1 MPLIGAD
8 LRISRETLARLRP
21 FCSELLV
28 HGVDVEGK
36 QSGIEESLVK
46 SLGEWSPL
54 PATYAGGCRLLDD
67 VDKVHALGRGMVNVS
82 IGSAMDT
89 FGGPL
94 RLDDVIEQVRR
105 LNAASR
111 ATVAKPRRTS
121 SLL

>member
-1 MPLIGAD
+1 MGAD
-8 LRISRETLARLRP
+8 LRISRATLEGLRP
-21 FCSELLV
+21 YCAELLV

-54 PATYAGGCRLLDD
+54 PVTYAGGCRSLDD
-67 VDKVHALGRGMVNVS
+67 VDTVHALGRGKVNVS

-94 RLDDVIEQVRR
+94 RLDDVMERVCQ
-105 LNAASR
+105 LNTPAGTMLGETAAE
-111 ATVAKPRRTS
+111 
-121 SLL
+121 